1 MEKAGN
7 FGTAEI
13 RAVRPGEVVT
23 LKLEQPSD
31 IYNLRAKAYR
41 WNDIEG
47 SVTNCRVIVRK
58 DKEGGSCRLI
68 KELRE
73 K

>member
-31 IYNLRAKAYR
+31 IYNLRSKAYR

-47 SVTNCRVIVRK
+47 SVTNCRVIVRR
-58 DKEGGSCRLI
+58 DKGSGSCRLI